1 MSTPSDTARRFDIR
15 THWRIAIMTI
25 VVAAVKADGQVAD
38 EEVMRIRSMC
48 ARSPIFRTNSVD
60 QDTAIINFADSVTTQ
75 LGHDAIV
82 QAAQRLTP
90 ELRETAFAF
99 ACDMVLAD
107 GVVGSSEEGFL
118 EGLVRDLMISPE
130 VGQSIVRVTVIR
142 NRSL

>member
-1 MSTPSDTARRFDIR
+1 MGLFSSLRSLAAPSFDPQK
-15 THWRIAIMTI
+15 AIMTI

-82 QAAQRLTP
+82 QAAP
-90 ELRETAFAF
+90 SPCAK
-99 ACDMVLAD
+99 LA
-107 GVVGSSEEGFL
+107 SSS
-118 EGLVRDLMISPE
+118 RQYDSPE
-130 VGQSIVRVTVIR
+130 KIGLT
-142 NRSL
+142 